1 MAQYV
6 YTVVL
11 HPDPDSGGYGVDVPA
26 LPGCSIQGT
35 TPRRRS
41 SWRTKR
47 SAPTSRIC
55 SLTGGPV
62 PEEREQPQLARVEVA
77 T

>member
-6 YTVVL
+6 HTVVL

-26 LPGCSIQGT
+26 LPGCFTQGAI
-35 TPRRRS
+35 RQEALERAHEAI
-41 SWRTKR
+41 
-47 SAPTSRIC
+47 SAHIAG
-55 SLTGGPV
+55 LLADGEPV

-77 T
+77 A